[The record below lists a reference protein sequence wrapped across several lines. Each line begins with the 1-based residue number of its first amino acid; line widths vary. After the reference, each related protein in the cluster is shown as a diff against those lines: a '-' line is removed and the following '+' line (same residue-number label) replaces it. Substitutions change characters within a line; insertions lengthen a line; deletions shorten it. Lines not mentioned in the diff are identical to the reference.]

1 MSKRV
6 VPQNAEAEASAI
18 GCLLTGASV
27 YSVPLTEAHFYGPD
41 NRLLFEAIRELAE
54 ERHPIDI
61 TTVRARL
68 ESQNK
73 LEHAGG
79 DPSRYLSGSFA
90 VGGDS
95 LLAFHFSHLE
105 FARQRREAFLFC
117 QKELPDVVSGNLA
130 APEFAEKLAQACA
143 PLGADQ
149 GNDASAIVAEIEEMM
164 VRGEKPEVFPIGFAP
179 LDQHFGGGLHRGELV
194 VIGADTGMGKS
205 ALMIQAA
212 AACAKEGHPVVYF
225 SLEMNRHDVFKRL
238 ACAASRASQ
247 NNERLFRS
255 AMFDAGNLPV
265 TIYDETC
272 DLAEIMADI
281 RTAAKTKKCPV
292 AIVDYL
298 QIVDYKA
305 DSRELMLSEIT
316 RKLKNLAQSEGIVLI
331 TASQVNENGALRE
344 SRAIGHHA
352 NIVIFITADGPI
364 GDDGSPPAMEMTV
377 AKFRR
382 GARTKIKNVYLHGP
396 HSRFELL
403 QEERKQAA

>member
-1 MSKRV
+1 MSKRA

-18 GCLLTGASV
+18 GCLLAGAGAH
-27 YSVPLTEAHFYGPD
+27 SVPLTEAHFYGPD
-41 NRLLFEAIRELAE
+41 NRLLFLAIQELAD

-68 ESQNK
+68 ESQGK
-73 LEHAGG
+73 LDNAGG
-79 DPSRYLSGSFA
+79 DPSRFIGGAFA
-90 VGGDS
+90 IGGDAV
-95 LLAFHFSHLE
+95 LAFHFSHLE

-117 QKELPDVVSGNLA
+117 QKELPEVVSGSLA

-143 PLGADQ
+143 PLGTAQ
-149 GNDASAIVAEIEEMM
+149 GNDASTIIAEIEEMI
-164 VRGEKPEVFPIGFAP
+164 VSGKKPEVFPTGFAP
-179 LDQHFGGGLHRGELV
+179 LDHHFGGGFHRGELV

-212 AACAKEGHPVVYF
+212 AECAKAGHPVVYF
-225 SLEMNRHDVFKRL
+225 SLEMNRYDVFKRF
-238 ACAASRASQ
+238 ASAAYRASQ
-247 NNERLFRS
+247 NNERQFRS
-255 AMFDAGNLPV
+255 AMCDAGNLPI

-272 DLAEIMADI
+272 DLNEIMADI
-281 RTAAKTKKCPV
+281 RSSVKLKKCPV
-292 AIVDYL
+292 VIVDYL

-305 DSRELMLSEIT
+305 DSRELMLSETT

-352 NIVIFITADGPI
+352 NVVIFITPDGPL
-364 GDDGSPPAMEMTV
+364 GDDGAPSAMEITV

-396 HSRFELL
+396 NSRFELL
-403 QEERKQAA
+403 QQERKQAA

>member
-6 VPQNAEAEASAI
+6 TPQNAEAESSAI
-18 GCLLTGASV
+18 GCLLTGAGV

-41 NRLLFEAIRELAE
+41 NRLLFNAIRELAD

-68 ESQNK
+68 EAKGK
-73 LEHAGG
+73 LEQAGG
-79 DPSRYLSGSFA
+79 DPSRYLSGA
-90 VGGDS
+90 YAIGGDAV
-95 LLAFHFSHLE
+95 LAFHFSHLE

-117 QKELPDVVSGNLA
+117 QKQLPEVMSGALA
-130 APEFAEKLAQACA
+130 APEFAEQLAQACA

-149 GNDASAIVAEIEEMM
+149 GNDASAIIAEIEAQI
-164 VRGEKPEVFPIGFAP
+164 VSGEKPEVFPTGFAP
-179 LDQHFGGGLHRGELV
+179 LDHHFGGGFHRGELI

-212 AACAKEGHPVVYF
+212 AACAKAGHPVVYF

-238 ACAASRASQ
+238 ASAAYRASQ
-247 NNERLFRS
+247 NNERQFRS
-255 AMFDAGNLPV
+255 AMCDAGGLPV

-272 DLAEIMADI
+272 DLTEIMADI
-281 RTAAKTKKCPV
+281 RSAVKLKKCPV

-298 QIVDYKA
+298 QIIDYKA

-352 NIVIFITADGPI
+352 NVVMFITADGPI
-364 GDDGSPPAMEMTV
+364 GDDGSMPPQEITV

-382 GARTKIKNVYLHGP
+382 GARTKIKNVMLHGP
-396 HSRFELL
+396 HSRFELM
-403 QEERKQAA
+403 QPERKQAA